1 MLVKFVL
8 TKDLVYCFLKFQDQ
22 DSFLEYFF
30 LRFGDLK
37 NVIALSEK
45 KPPLN
50 TQMGPNPFRNR
61 IETVKTF
68 HDRLFFQTFKSVI
81 CNEKFCENVS

>member
-1 MLVKFVL
+1 M
-8 TKDLVYCFLKFQDQ
+8 
-22 DSFLEYFF
+22 FF
-30 LRFGDLK
+30 EIWRSEK
-37 NVIALSEK
+37 RIELSEK

>member
-1 MLVKFVL
+1 MQSKP
-8 TKDLVYCFLKFQDQ
+8 
-22 DSFLEYFF
+22 
-30 LRFGDLK
+30 
-37 NVIALSEK
+37 NVVVQSSRLIFNLNESRK